1 MIILFID
8 REVTNYMEKVIK
20 RNKLTEHIS
29 YYISDNTIYLFQ
41 DEYNFTK
48 EDIKLLSKR
57 LSLIIEENDI
67 SYINITA
74 SEIEKKKDLYR
85 DLGFT
90 LSYYDVNKLNLLF
103 KGRKDKTKYRCYGI
117 MTKSDFLNELM
128 EDKKVEDKKN
138 EDNTKVVNS
147 NSGFVSSMILLFGGI
162 ILLCYLCVEGAIY
175 LVKQKGDIMLVSDLL
190 VILQKIIDISLVWMM
205 VYFIL
210 KNIKNNV
217 KIILLFKGVLV
228 ILVIKILSDTL
239 NLTTIGLLLE
249 YVIMWGPLAL
259 IIIFQPEIRSIL
271 EHIGRKQLL
280 GRHKV
285 LTLDERE
292 KLVYEIMSAVDYLR
306 KSRIGALIVVERDIS
321 LNEYI
326 ERSKPIYGDISS
338 ELLISIFFPR
348 NPLHDGGVIIQG
360 NKITSAGAVF
370 PISINSKI
378 SKKLGTRHRAAI
390 GISEES
396 DAIAIVVSEETG
408 KISIAVDGNLNYNLS
423 LDDARMILVE
433 ELKPKREV
441 LLDDEFVDEKEDDND
456 EEA

>member
-1 MIILFID
+1 M
-8 REVTNYMEKVIK
+8 
-20 RNKLTEHIS
+20 
-29 YYISDNTIYLFQ
+29 
-41 DEYNFTK
+41 
-48 EDIKLLSKR
+48 
-57 LSLIIEENDI
+57 
-67 SYINITA
+67 
-74 SEIEKKKDLYR
+74 
-85 DLGFT
+85 T
-90 LSYYDVNKLNLLF
+90 LNNV
-103 KGRKDKTKYRCYGI
+103 
-117 MTKSDFLNELM
+117 
-128 EDKKVEDKKN
+128 
-138 EDNTKVVNS
+138 
-147 NSGFVSSMILLFGGI
+147 
-162 ILLCYLCVEGAIY
+162 
-175 LVKQKGDIMLVSDLL
+175 L
-190 VILQKIIDISLVWMM
+190 VILQKIIDISLVW
-205 VYFIL
+205 VIIYFIL

-217 KIILLFKGVLV
+217 KMVLLFKGVAI
-228 ILVIKILSDTL
+228 ILVVKVLSDIL

-259 IIIFQPEIRSIL
+259 VIIFQPEIRNML
-271 EHIGRKQLL
+271 EHLGRKQLL

-292 KLVYEIMSAVDYLR
+292 KLVYEVMNAVDYLR
-306 KSRIGALIVVERDIS
+306 KSRIGALIVLERDIS

-408 KISIAVDGNLNYNLS
+408 KISIAIDGNLNYNLS
-423 LDDARMILVE
+423 LDDARMILIE

-441 LLDDEFVDEKEDDND
+441 LLDDEFED
-456 EEA
+456 EEEEHNESA

>member
-1 MIILFID
+1 M
-8 REVTNYMEKVIK
+8 
-20 RNKLTEHIS
+20 
-29 YYISDNTIYLFQ
+29 
-41 DEYNFTK
+41 
-48 EDIKLLSKR
+48 
-57 LSLIIEENDI
+57 
-67 SYINITA
+67 
-74 SEIEKKKDLYR
+74 
-85 DLGFT
+85 T
-90 LSYYDVNKLNLLF
+90 LDSV
-103 KGRKDKTKYRCYGI
+103 
-117 MTKSDFLNELM
+117 
-128 EDKKVEDKKN
+128 
-138 EDNTKVVNS
+138 
-147 NSGFVSSMILLFGGI
+147 
-162 ILLCYLCVEGAIY
+162 
-175 LVKQKGDIMLVSDLL
+175 L
-190 VILQKIIDISLVWMM
+190 VILRAIIDISLVWM
-205 VYFIL
+205 VIYFIL

-217 KIILLFKGVLV
+217 KMILLFKGVFVVLIV
-228 ILVIKILSDTL
+228 KILSDTL

-292 KLVYEIMSAVDYLR
+292 KLVYEVMSAVDYLR
-306 KSRIGALIVVERDIS
+306 KSRIGALIVLERDIS

-326 ERSKPIYGDISS
+326 ERSKPIYADISS

-408 KISIAVDGNLNYNLS
+408 KISIVVGGNLNYNLS
-423 LDDARMILVE
+423 LDDARMILIE

-441 LLDDEFVDEKEDDND
+441 LLDDEFEEEEEDNNEK
-456 EEA
+456 A